1 MWRYRCKSHLISML
15 IGFAVGC
22 LIAYISVNQH
32 MDVYMSLYPSEVIS
46 YIQKNQ
52 LFFYAMSGLSIAGI
66 VNIIR

>member
-52 LFFYAMSGLSIAGI
+52 LFF
-66 VNIIR
+66 